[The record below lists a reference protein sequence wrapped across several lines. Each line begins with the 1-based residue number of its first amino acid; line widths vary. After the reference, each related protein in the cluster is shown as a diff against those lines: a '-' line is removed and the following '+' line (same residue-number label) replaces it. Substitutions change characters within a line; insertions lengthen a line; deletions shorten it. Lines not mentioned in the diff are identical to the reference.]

1 MQQFPTPQRPFIF
14 FHLRKSGGSA
24 VRREIAASAVQINAS
39 FYIECELYG
48 GHHNML
54 HAALPPINNAYARHM
69 AACHTLDI
77 SRLLGLPHAQKTSV
91 FAGVF
96 SYGRMLQQLEY
107 LHHYGHPRPY
117 ADRIRPMCLVFVRDP
132 VARFESCYNE
142 YFRGSGPPLANK
154 TLREVETLLRS
165 TQNGGF
171 GCSNEILRF
180 FGDDD
185 DARVNAG
192 NVTRET
198 VEDAKQRL
206 DACVV
211 GNMVERNAE
220 TRALVRHHFP
230 WLTLTGHNT
239 GHRSGPRHPLRAEVV
254 QRIREHQRID
264 IELYNYA
271 MRRFET
277 HASKKPF
284 GRRGAR

>member
-1 MQQFPTPQRPFIF
+1 
-14 FHLRKSGGSA
+14 
-24 VRREIAASAVQINAS
+24 
-39 FYIECELYG
+39 
-48 GHHNML
+48 ML

-77 SRLLGLPHAQKTSV
+77 SRLFGLPNAAETSV

-96 SYGRMLQQLEY
+96 SYGRMMQQLEY

-117 ADRIRPMCLVFVRDP
+117 ADRIRPSCLVFVRDP
-132 VARFESCYNE
+132 VTRFDSCYNE
-142 YFRGSGPPLANK
+142 YFRGHGPPLANK
-154 TLREVETLLRS
+154 TLEEVETLLTS

-192 NVTRET
+192 NVSNAVINE
-198 VEDAKQRL
+198 AKQRL

-211 GNMVERNAE
+211 GNMVEHASE
-220 TRALVRHHFP
+220 TRARVRRHFP
-230 WLTLTGHNT
+230 WLVLTGRNV

-254 QRIREHQRID
+254 RRIREHQRID

-277 HASKKPF
+277 HASKKLAP
-284 GRRGAR
+284 RRGAR